1 MDMLT
6 CIILTG
12 TGATL
17 VMDAWVLL
25 RRRLFGVRA
34 LDYALV
40 GRWLVHLSRA
50 TRPRIAANRRRGL
63 RPRGAA
69 PTASGP
75 KAPPANGAGNP
86 VAAAPSV
93 PGERAIGWIAH
104 YAIGIV
110 FAGALVA
117 AAGPEWCRAPTL
129 APALLV
135 GIGSVAAPFL
145 VLQPAFG
152 MGLAAHR
159 TASPWSARMQT
170 LVTHAVFG
178 LGLHLSGSAAALLR
192 AG

>member
-1 MDMLT
+1 MDLST
-6 CIILTG
+6 CIVLTG
-12 TGATL
+12 AGATL

-40 GRWLVHLSRA
+40 GRWLVQLARSGS
-50 TRPRIAANRRRGL
+50 GL
-63 RPRGAA
+63 RTEHSPPRAPEPQAAGAMRVL
-69 PTASGP
+69 
-75 KAPPANGAGNP
+75 NP
-86 VAAAPSV
+86 VAAAPPV
-93 PGERAIGWIAH
+93 RGERVLGWIVH
-104 YAIGIV
+104 YAIGIA
-110 FAGALVA
+110 FAGVLVA
-117 AAGPEWCRAPTL
+117 VAGPVWCRAPSL

-152 MGLAAHR
+152 MGLAARR
-159 TASPWSARMQT
+159 TASPWRARAQT

-192 AG
+192 VG